1 MPTRP
6 GGPVP
11 VLVYDGDCGFC
22 TSSVTVLQRLL
33 RPDCS
38 VAPWQFADLGALGTT
53 QRRAESEVLWITPT
67 GTVYGGAQAV
77 ARLLLRA
84 GRGWA
89 VLGALLTLPPV
100 SWVAHGVYRL
110 VANNRTRLPGGTPAC
125 ALPARRS
132 EDPAGP

>member
-1 MPTRP
+1 MPTR
-6 GGPVP
+6 P

-33 RPDCS
+33 HPDCT
-38 VAPWQFADLGALGTT
+38 VTPWQFADLAALGTSR
-53 QRRAESEVLWITPT
+53 RRAESEVLWITPA

-84 GRGWA
+84 GKGWA

-100 SWVAHGVYRL
+100 SWVAHGVYRI

-125 ALPARRS
+125 ALPARRD
-132 EDPAGP
+132 EGPAGP